1 MYILAAIV
9 LLFFFLLD
17 PYLTS
22 NNFWPL
28 LPLVPLHPLRRPSLW
43 RFPVRDED
51 SPSVRPFVVGL
62 SEEEGGEGNE
72 SREAID
78 WLSLMKEGAR

>member
-1 MYILAAIV
+1 M
-9 LLFFFLLD
+9 
-17 PYLTS
+17 
-22 NNFWPL
+22 
-28 LPLVPLHPLRRPSLW
+28 PLHPLHPLSLW
-43 RFPVRDED
+43 RFPFHDED

-78 WLSLMKEGAR
+78 WLSLMKEGSERRPQSSPSMVLG